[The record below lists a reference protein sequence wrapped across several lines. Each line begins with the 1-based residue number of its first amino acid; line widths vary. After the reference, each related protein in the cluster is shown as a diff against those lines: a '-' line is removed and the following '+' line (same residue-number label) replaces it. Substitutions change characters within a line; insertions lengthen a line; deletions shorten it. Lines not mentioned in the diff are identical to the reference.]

1 MKNNCLILK
10 NILFF
15 GNRRIILFPVVNDNQ
30 TDCNS
35 PLERKTLMTAFE
47 GYCLAACFV
56 GIVLLILALDNK
68 MQAARK
74 RERRF
79 KNRHALAE

>member
-1 MKNNCLILK
+1 
-10 NILFF
+10 
-15 GNRRIILFPVVNDNQ
+15 
-30 TDCNS
+30 
-35 PLERKTLMTAFE
+35 MTAFE

-56 GIVLLILALDNK
+56 GIVMLILALDNK